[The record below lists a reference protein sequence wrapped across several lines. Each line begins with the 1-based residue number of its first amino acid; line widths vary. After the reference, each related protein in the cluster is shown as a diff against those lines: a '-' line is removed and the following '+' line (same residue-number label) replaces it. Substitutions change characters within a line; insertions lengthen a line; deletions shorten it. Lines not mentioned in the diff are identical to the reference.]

1 MKLWPIAEHHFPSRR
16 TPQRRADSERLA
28 AKIADALAVTGEY
41 SARVD
46 LELSYQVVNFTWA
59 ARQAGR
65 NLGIRV
71 DVQTKVTKP
80 YDGTAEVRVAAA
92 SPPS

>member
-1 MKLWPIAEHHFPSRR
+1 MNLWHIAEHHFPLRR
-16 TPQRRADSERLA
+16 SPQRRAESERLA
-28 AKIADALAVTGEY
+28 AKIAESLAVTGEY

-46 LELSYQVVNFTWA
+46 LELTYQVVNLNWA

-71 DVQTKVTKP
+71 HVQANITKP
-80 YDGTAEVRVAAA
+80 YDGTAEVRVAAVL
-92 SPPS
+92 PPS

>member
-1 MKLWPIAEHHFPSRR
+1 MNLWPIAEHHLPSRR
-16 TPQRRADSERLA
+16 TPQRRAESERLA
-28 AKIADALAVTGEY
+28 AKIADSLAVTGEY

-46 LELSYQVVNFTWA
+46 LELTYQVVNFNWA

-71 DVQTKVTKP
+71 HVQTKIRKP